1 MTIIWILIG
10 VLILYV
16 FGKWVMLLL
25 LSPVIVLHLKR
36 ERKKS
41 RQTYE
46 RDLKIINSSLSEAEA
61 DQLSADQNKR
71 NSVIKKSLGGI
82 ISFITS
88 FERYILI
95 QIGFIPS
102 HTIRNFFYKNIFL
115 VRMEKGAVIH
125 YGAEIRGSYN
135 LILKSGAIIGDRC
148 VLDARRGYIK
158 IGRNVQLGNFVNL
171 WTGSHDYNDPYFRSK
186 AGKRGPIEIQDYCWL
201 GPRSTVLYGVNIGE
215 GAVIGAG
222 SIVTKDV
229 PPFSV
234 MTGVPAHKV
243 GNRNKDLR
251 YNLGD
256 SHIHFY

>member
-10 VLILYV
+10 ILILFV
-16 FGKWVMLLL
+16 FGKWLLL
-25 LSPVIVLHLKR
+25 VVLSPVIVIHLRR
-36 ERKKS
+36 ERRKS
-41 RQTYE
+41 AETYE
-46 RDLKIINSSLSEAEA
+46 RDKKVINSGSSS
-61 DQLSADQNKR
+61 D
-71 NSVIKKSLGGI
+71 NSDSFLMEPAQKISFSKSILGGV
-82 ISFITS
+82 ISFISS

-102 HTIRNFFYKNIFL
+102 HTVRNFFYKNVFL
-115 VRMEKGAVIH
+115 VKMEKGAVIH

-171 WTGSHDYNDPYFRSK
+171 WTGSHDYNDPFFRSK

-201 GPRSTVLYGVNIGE
+201 GPRSTVLYNVNIGE
-215 GAVIGAG
+215 GTVVGAG
-222 SIVTKDV
+222 AIVTKDV
-229 PPFSV
+229 PSFSV
-234 MTGVPAHKV
+234 VAGIPAHKV
-243 GNRNKDLR
+243 GERNKDLR
-251 YNLGD
+251 YNLGN